1 MKRIILL
8 FVVSFVSVYTMLAQK
23 NHTVK
28 QGETLQS
35 IAIKYQ
41 VTVDELK
48 KANPSVEMVFSGL
61 LLNIP
66 QAKKIDEEV
75 SSSQETTQTTTPT
88 DTVKM
93 KDGSYILCKVV
104 GIKQGI
110 LTLKQEGEDGTS
122 TVMTKDVSIINYTNG
137 TKKRFKK

>member
-1 MKRIILL
+1 MKKIILL
-8 FVVSFVSVYTMLAQK
+8 IVVSFTSVCTLLAQK
-23 NHTVK
+23 THTVK

-35 IAIKYQ
+35 ISTKYQ

-48 KANPSVEMVFSGL
+48 KANPNVEMIFSGL

-66 QAKKIDEEV
+66 QTPRANKNVKTV
-75 SSSQETTQTTTPT
+75 STLKEAIPT

-104 GIKQGI
+104 GIKQGVLI
-110 LTLKQEGEDGTS
+110 IKQEGEIGTFS
-122 TVMTKDVSIINYTNG
+122 VMPKDVSIINYANG
-137 TKKRFKK
+137 TKRKFKK